1 MTTTTTLV
9 LLPVPPPLALQL
21 PHWSWRPWLLM
32 HRSMPVL
39 SRLGRWER
47 PARWGQVALRG
58 CDRRTRRRRGG
69 RPCGGRGWWTALC
82 SGVGQGE
89 CVDECGGGDGGL
101 VAWRAPA
108 EATGSASAAAATVGE
123 RGGGDGRRGRRRR
136 RPTGSTAAA
145 TDGSASAAEATADG
159 VGSGGDQNGGEELQ
173 SAEELR
179 RSLDLSGESMVSA
192 NGLEPKN
199 GNRLPSKPFHFD
211 QQPNPNQ
218 SNK

>member
-21 PHWSWRPWLLM
+21 PHWLM
-32 HRSMPVL
+32 RH
-39 SRLGRWER
+39 
-47 PARWGQVALRG
+47 
-58 CDRRTRRRRGG
+58 G

-108 EATGSASAAAATVGE
+108 EATGSASAA
-123 RGGGDGRRGRRRR
+123 
-136 RPTGSTAAA
+136 
-145 TDGSASAAEATADG
+145 EATADG

-173 SAEELR
+173 SVEGLR

-199 GNRLPSKPFHFD
+199 GNGLPSKPFHFN

-218 SNK
+218 SIK